1 MIIILLLGCAI
12 IALICSIIR
21 QTRKNRDL
29 LRTVTKLHRGTRSER
44 DLILRLLKH
53 GIPAITI
60 FHDLYVKKFNSNYS
74 QIDVVVA
81 TTVGIIV
88 FEVKNYSGWLFGKG
102 YQSHWMQV
110 LAYGREKHKF
120 YNPIRQN
127 DSHCISLRRKLALC
141 ANVPFYS
148 VIVFYGNCVFRNISS
163 IPESTYIIRPKEI
176 TKVFDRILAT
186 NPPANYTSKR
196 EVVKILKEAVQ
207 NGDNPA
213 ILLQHVQNIHQMLN
227 RKSSY

>member
-21 QTRKNRDL
+21 QTRKNKNL

-88 FEVKNYSGWLFGKG
+88 FEVKNYSFIIPYGKMIHIA
-102 YQSHWMQV
+102 S
-110 LAYGREKHKF
+110 R
-120 YNPIRQN
+120 
-127 DSHCISLRRKLALC
+127 C
-141 ANVPFYS
+141 AEN
-148 VIVFYGNCVFRNISS
+148 
-163 IPESTYIIRPKEI
+163 
-176 TKVFDRILAT
+176 
-186 NPPANYTSKR
+186 
-196 EVVKILKEAVQ
+196 
-207 NGDNPA
+207 
-213 ILLQHVQNIHQMLN
+213 
-227 RKSSY
+227 